1 MIQEISS
8 DDRLRNNII
17 NLRESRNLS
26 QSELAKL
33 MGIHNSYISKIESG
47 TRKVST
53 SELNKLAA
61 IFDVSTDYLLGRKK
75 TKDSREE
82 QETKDLKK
90 FLEDNLDNGMT
101 FGDGKVTQEDR
112 EKLEI
117 ALTQIF
123 YRYHDEFK
131 KRKEE
136 KGGFKF

>member
-1 MIQEISS
+1 MIGQTIK
-8 DDRLRNNII
+8 DLR
-17 NLRESRNLS
+17 RSKKLS
-26 QSELAKL
+26 QTDFAKIV
-33 MGIHNSYISKIESG
+33 GVSQTTVTAWETGKAEPSSSAI
-47 TRKVST
+47 TRIADYF
-53 SELNKLAA
+53 N
-61 IFDVSTDYLLGRKK
+61 VSTDYLLGRKENESS
-75 TKDSREE
+75 TEN
-82 QETKDLKK
+82 QENKDLKK

-101 FGDGKVTQEDR
+101 FGDGKVTEEDR

>member
-1 MIQEISS
+1 MKQETSS

-53 SELNKLAA
+53 SELNKLAE
-61 IFDVSTDYLLGRKK
+61 IFDVSTDYLLGRKENESS
-75 TKDSREE
+75 TEN
-82 QETKDLKK
+82 QENKDLKK

>member
-1 MIQEISS
+1 MNILYLKIKELASKKGVSLAQIERDLNFSNGIISS
-8 DDRLRNNII
+8 WKSGKASQDK
-17 NLRESRNLS
+17 LS
-26 QSELAKL
+26 
-33 MGIHNSYISKIESG
+33 
-47 TRKVST
+47 
-53 SELNKLAA
+53 A
-61 IFDVSTDYLLGRKK
+61 IADYFDVSTDYLLGRKK
-75 TKDSREE
+75 TKDSSEE

>member
-1 MIQEISS
+1 MKQETSS

-33 MGIHNSYISKIESG
+33 MGINNSYISKIESG

-53 SELNKLAA
+53 SELNKLAE
-61 IFDVSTDYLLGRKK
+61 IFDVSTDYLLGRKENESS
-75 TKDSREE
+75 TEN
-82 QETKDLKK
+82 QENKDLKK

-101 FGDGKVTQEDR
+101 FGDGEVTEEDR

>member
-1 MIQEISS
+1 METVF
-8 DDRLRNNII
+8 DRI
-17 NLRESRNLS
+17 
-26 QSELAKL
+26 K
-33 MGIHNSYISKIESG
+33 
-47 TRKVST
+47 
-53 SELNKLAA
+53 KLADSRGKSIVDVEA
-61 IFDVSTDYLLGRKK
+61 DLGLSKNYLYKWKKSAPNSTKLIEVADYFNVSTDYLLGRSEEKK
-75 TKDSREE
+75 SPSEDRGN
-82 QETKDLKK
+82 KDLKK

-101 FGDGKVTQEDR
+101 FGDGEVTEEDR

>member
-1 MIQEISS
+1 MLIGNKFR
-8 DDRLRNNII
+8 DLRK
-17 NLRESRNLS
+17 EKKLS
-26 QSELAKL
+26 QNELGKSIGVSQTTVTAWET
-33 MGIHNSYISKIESG
+33 GRAEPASTYIK
-47 TRKVST
+47 
-53 SELNKLAA
+53 KLAD
-61 IFDVSTDYLLGRKK
+61 FFNVSADYLLGRPEKK
-75 TKDSREE
+75 ISSEE

-136 KGGFKF
+136 KGEFKF

>member
-1 MIQEISS
+1 MFNIRLKE
-8 DDRLRNNII
+8 LRNQKNMTQDELGKVLNVSGKTIGAWERDSRQPNIETI
-17 NLRESRNLS
+17 NA
-26 QSELAKL
+26 LA
-33 MGIHNSYISKIESG
+33 NYF
-47 TRKVST
+47 
-53 SELNKLAA
+53 N
-61 IFDVSTDYLLGRKK
+61 VSTDYLLGRSEEKK
-75 TKDSREE
+75 SPSEDREN
-82 QETKDLKK
+82 KDLKK

-101 FGDGKVTQEDR
+101 FGDGEVTEEDR

>member
-1 MIQEISS
+1 MNILYLKIKELADKKGVSLAQIERDLNFSNGIISS
-8 DDRLRNNII
+8 WKNGRA
-17 NLRESRNLS
+17 S
-26 QSELAKL
+26 QDKL
-33 MGIHNSYISKIESG
+33 
-47 TRKVST
+47 V
-53 SELNKLAA
+53 A
-61 IFDVSTDYLLGRKK
+61 IADYFDVSTDYLLGRPEKK
-75 TKDSREE
+75 LSSEE

-90 FLEDNLDNGMT
+90 FLENNLDNGMT

>member
-1 MIQEISS
+1 MNILYLKIKELADKKGVSLAQIERDLNFSNGIISS
-8 DDRLRNNII
+8 WKNGRA
-17 NLRESRNLS
+17 S
-26 QSELAKL
+26 QD
-33 MGIHNSYISKIESG
+33 
-47 TRKVST
+47 
-53 SELNKLAA
+53 KLAA
-61 IFDVSTDYLLGRKK
+61 IADYFGVSTDYLLGRKEN
-75 TKDSREE
+75 SNEE
-82 QETKDLKK
+82 QKNKDLKK

-101 FGDGKVTQEDR
+101 FGDGKVTEEDR

>member
-1 MIQEISS
+1 MKQETSS

-53 SELNKLAA
+53 SELNKLAE
-61 IFDVSTDYLLGRKK
+61 IFDVSTDYLLGRKENESS
-75 TKDSREE
+75 TEN
-82 QETKDLKK
+82 QENKDLKK

-101 FGDGKVTQEDR
+101 FGDGEVTEEDR